1 MIIKSELNKKYLV
14 PDVAAIAREMTGNS
28 QIMIIIKRFLS
39 LNLLSKFKLMFNN
52 IKFLPD
58 LAKMDFAVGIKVLCE
73 LEILKKMEKQK
84 IKQFV
89 LHSQMV
95 DMSLS
100 LKNKKVIE
108 NFFYLSK
115 KYDFI
120 PGIMTYNTEFLI
132 KMLSGFKKIPKKLF
146 IYTPIKKDSFIYDF
160 LKKSS
165 LKFIN
170 ITND

>member
-1 MIIKSELNKKYLV
+1 MIIKSKLNEKYLV
-14 PDVAAIAREMTGNS
+14 PDVAAIAREMTSSS

-39 LNLLSKFKLMFNN
+39 LSLGSKLKLAINN
-52 IKFLPD
+52 IVFLPS
-58 LAKMDFAVGIKVLCE
+58 LVKMDFAVGVKLLCE

-115 KYDFI
+115 KYGFTA
-120 PGIMTYNTEFLI
+120 GIMTYNIEFLI
-132 KMLSGFKKIPKKLF
+132 KTLSGFRNIPNELF
-146 IYTPIKKDSFIYDF
+146 IYTPINKNGFIFDYLD
-160 LKKSS
+160 KSN

-170 ITND
+170 ITNE

>member
-1 MIIKSELNKKYLV
+1 MIIKSKLNKKFLV
-14 PDVAAIAREMTGNS
+14 PDVAAVAREMTSSS
-28 QIMIIIKRFLS
+28 QIMIIIKRFFNLS
-39 LNLLSKFKLMFNN
+39 LMSKLKLGINN
-52 IKFLPD
+52 IVFLPS
-58 LAKMDFAVGIKVLCE
+58 LLKMDFAVGIKLLCE

-89 LHSQMV
+89 FHNQMV

-120 PGIMTYNTEFLI
+120 PGIVTYNVNYLI
-132 KMLSGFKKIPKKLF
+132 KMLSGFKDLPKELF
-146 IYTPIKKDSFIYDF
+146 IYTPIDSNNFIFDY
-160 LKKSS
+160 LEKSN

-170 ITND
+170 LK